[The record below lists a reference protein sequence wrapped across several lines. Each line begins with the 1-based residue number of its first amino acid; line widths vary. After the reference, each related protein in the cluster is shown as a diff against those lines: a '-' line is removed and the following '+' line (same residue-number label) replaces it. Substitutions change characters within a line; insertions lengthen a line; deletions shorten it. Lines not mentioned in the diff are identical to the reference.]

1 MWYTYIIRC
10 KDGTLYTGVTTDLS
24 RRIKEHNNKKG
35 GRYTRT
41 RLPVKL
47 VYKEKHPTQSAALK
61 REFELKGWTKE
72 RKLSIIQHV
81 AKS

>member
-72 RKLSIIQHV
+72 RKLRLI
-81 AKS
+81 K